1 MAASKNETAGAM
13 GSRWRLRSVKRS
25 ERISDRRGEPTALL
39 GPRSGTLGNR
49 FRLQSPSSWPPDIH
63 APRPSPGTRRWNRA
77 PARLYSPRP
86 VAHILIADDDA
97 GIRAGLVAICMAG
110 GHRTSEAGTGAETL
124 RRAQSEGPDLVL
136 LDLRMPEGD
145 GLSILPGLAAM
156 EDAPAVVILS
166 GFADV
171 RTAVQAMRLGAATVL
186 EKPVDPPGLREVL
199 DRVLSGRSIKDERD
213 RLREEVAQLRAGP
226 IVGQSPAI
234 ERVLEHIEK
243 VAATPRST
251 ALITGESGV
260 GKELVARAVH
270 DLSARSAGPF
280 VPLNCAA
287 LAEGLLEAELF
298 GYEPGAFTGGDPKG
312 RDGLIAAAK
321 GGTLFL
327 DELGELDL
335 GLQAKLLRVL
345 QEKTYRRVGGTL
357 DLTMDARIVASTNRD
372 LMEMVEAGTFREDLF
387 YRLNVFSIV
396 VPPLRERP
404 GDVAALA
411 THFLAQFTE
420 ELGRPY
426 TGLSD
431 GALALLQ
438 GHSWPGNVRELR
450 NVIERAAIMT
460 PGGEVPASAVVLG
473 TRPGPAGAEPNGDS
487 GPWTADSLEEAEL
500 SIERM
505 EAALIRRAL
514 DVTKGNKG
522 RAARALGIHRST
534 LYKKL
539 ETYGIE

>member
-1 MAASKNETAGAM
+1 M
-13 GSRWRLRSVKRS
+13 
-25 ERISDRRGEPTALL
+25 
-39 GPRSGTLGNR
+39 
-49 FRLQSPSSWPPDIH
+49 
-63 APRPSPGTRRWNRA
+63 
-77 PARLYSPRP
+77 
-86 VAHILIADDDA
+86 AHILIADDDA

-124 RRAQSEGPDLVL
+124 RRVQSERPDLVL

-145 GLSILPGLAAM
+145 GLSILPGIVSR
-156 EDAPAVVILS
+156 EEPPAVVILS

-199 DRVLSGRSIKDERD
+199 DRVLAGRSIKEERD

-234 ERVLEHIEK
+234 RRVLEHIEK

-270 DLSARSAGPF
+270 DLSARSSGPF

-327 DELGELDL
+327 DELGELDH
-335 GLQAKLLRVL
+335 GIQAKLLRVL
-345 QEKTYRRVGGTL
+345 QEKSYRRVGGTL

-387 YRLNVFSIV
+387 YRLNVFSMV
-396 VPPLRERP
+396 VPPLRERS
-404 GDVAALA
+404 GDVTTLA

-431 GALALLQ
+431 GAMAMLQ
-438 GHSWPGNVRELR
+438 GHPWPGNVRELR

-460 PGGEVPASAVVLG
+460 PGGEVAASAIVLG
-473 TRPGPAGAEPNGDS
+473 ARPGPASSAIDASS
-487 GPWTADSLEEAEL
+487 GPWSPEILGEAEL
-500 SIERM
+500 SLEQM
-505 EAALIRRAL
+505 EAAFIRRAL

>member
-1 MAASKNETAGAM
+1 M
-13 GSRWRLRSVKRS
+13 
-25 ERISDRRGEPTALL
+25 
-39 GPRSGTLGNR
+39 
-49 FRLQSPSSWPPDIH
+49 
-63 APRPSPGTRRWNRA
+63 
-77 PARLYSPRP
+77 
-86 VAHILIADDDA
+86 AHILIADDDP
-97 GIRAGLVAICMAG
+97 GIRTGLVAICMAG

-124 RRAQSEGPDLVL
+124 ELTARERPDLVL

-145 GLSILPGLAAM
+145 GLEVLPKLAAM

-199 DRVLSGRSIKDERD
+199 ERTLGARGIKEERD

-226 IVGQSPAI
+226 IVGHSAAI
-234 ERVLEHIEK
+234 KRVIEHVER

-270 DLSARSAGPF
+270 ERSDRAEGPF
-280 VPLNCAA
+280 VALNCAA

-312 RDGLIAAAK
+312 RDGLITAAK

-335 GLQAKLLRVL
+335 ALQAKLLRVL
-345 QEKTYRRVGGTL
+345 QERSFRRVGGTL
-357 DLTMDARIVASTNRD
+357 DLTMDARVVASTNRD
-372 LMEMVEAGTFREDLF
+372 LAGMVEEGEFREDLF

-396 VPPLRERP
+396 VPPLRSRVEDIP
-404 GDVAALA
+404 SLAA
-411 THFLAQFTE
+411 HFLGQFAE
-420 ELGRPY
+420 ELGRPFI
-426 TGLSD
+426 GFSD
-431 GALALLQ
+431 GALARLEA
-438 GHSWPGNVRELR
+438 HAWPGNIRELR
-450 NVIERAAIMT
+450 NTIERAAILT
-460 PGGEVPASAVVLG
+460 SGGEVDARSISLAEGGAVGGSDASGWSPETL
-473 TRPGPAGAEPNGDS
+473 PEDQL
-487 GPWTADSLEEAEL
+487 SLD
-500 SIERM
+500 RM
-505 EAALIRRAL
+505 EAAMIRRAL
-514 DVTKGNKG
+514 DVTSGNKG

-539 ETYGIE
+539 EAYDIEA

>member
-1 MAASKNETAGAM
+1 
-13 GSRWRLRSVKRS
+13 V
-25 ERISDRRGEPTALL
+25 P
-39 GPRSGTLGNR
+39 
-49 FRLQSPSSWPPDIH
+49 
-63 APRPSPGTRRWNRA
+63 
-77 PARLYSPRP
+77 
-86 VAHILIADDDA
+86 HILIADDDA

-124 RRAQSEGPDLVL
+124 RRTTAERPDLVL

-145 GLSILPGLAAM
+145 GLEILPKLVALD
-156 EDAPAVVILS
+156 EPPAVVILT
-166 GFADV
+166 GYADV

-199 DRVLSGRSIKDERD
+199 ERTLATRGVKEERD
-213 RLREEVAQLRAGP
+213 RLREEVAELRAGP
-226 IVGQSPAI
+226 IIGRSPAI
-234 ERVLEHIEK
+234 TRVLEHIER

-270 DLSARSAGPF
+270 DRSARAAGPF
-280 VPLNCAA
+280 VALNCAA

-312 RDGLIAAAK
+312 PGGLFAAAK

-345 QEKTYRRVGGTL
+345 QERTFRRVGGTL
-357 DLTMDARIVASTNRD
+357 DLQMDTRIVASTNRD
-372 LMEMVEAGTFREDLF
+372 LAQMVEEGIFREDLF
-387 YRLNVFSIV
+387 YRLNVFSII
-396 VPPLRERP
+396 VPPLRTRCEDIAP
-404 GDVAALA
+404 LA
-411 THFLAQFTE
+411 THFLAQFGE
-420 ELGRPY
+420 ELARPF

-431 GALALLQ
+431 GALACLEA
-438 GHSWPGNVRELR
+438 HAWPGNIRELR
-450 NVIERAAIMT
+450 NTIERAAIMT
-460 PGGEVPASAVVLG
+460 SSGEISAQG
-473 TRPGPAGAEPNGDS
+473 ISFGEIAQPSTGARQSWAPDELPED
-487 GPWTADSLEEAEL
+487 EL
-500 SIERM
+500 SLERM
-505 EAALIRRAL
+505 EAAMIRRAL
-514 DVTKGNKG
+514 DVTRGNKG

-539 ETYGIE
+539 EVYRIEV

>member
-1 MAASKNETAGAM
+1 
-13 GSRWRLRSVKRS
+13 
-25 ERISDRRGEPTALL
+25 
-39 GPRSGTLGNR
+39 
-49 FRLQSPSSWPPDIH
+49 
-63 APRPSPGTRRWNRA
+63 
-77 PARLYSPRP
+77 
-86 VAHILIADDDA
+86 
-97 GIRAGLVAICMAG
+97 MAG

>member
-1 MAASKNETAGAM
+1 M
-13 GSRWRLRSVKRS
+13 
-25 ERISDRRGEPTALL
+25 
-39 GPRSGTLGNR
+39 
-49 FRLQSPSSWPPDIH
+49 
-63 APRPSPGTRRWNRA
+63 
-77 PARLYSPRP
+77 
-86 VAHILIADDDA
+86 AHILIADDDA

-124 RRAQSEGPDLVL
+124 RRVQSERPDLVL

-145 GLSILPGLAAM
+145 GLSILPGIISQ
-156 EDAPAVVILS
+156 EEAPAVVILS

-199 DRVLSGRSIKDERD
+199 ERVLAGRSIREERD

-226 IVGQSPAI
+226 IVGQSAPI
-234 ERVLEHIEK
+234 RRVLEHIEK

-270 DLSARSAGPF
+270 DLSARSSGPF

-345 QEKTYRRVGGTL
+345 QEKSYRRVGGTL

-404 GDVAALA
+404 GDVTTLA

-420 ELGRPY
+420 ELGRPF

-431 GALALLQ
+431 GALAMLQ
-438 GHSWPGNVRELR
+438 GHPWPGNVRELR

-460 PGGEVPASAVVLG
+460 PGGEVAASAVVLG
-473 TRPGPAGAEPNGDS
+473 ARPGPAAGS
-487 GPWTADSLEEAEL
+487 FGPVEDAPGRPWSPEVLGESEL
-500 SIERM
+500 SLERM